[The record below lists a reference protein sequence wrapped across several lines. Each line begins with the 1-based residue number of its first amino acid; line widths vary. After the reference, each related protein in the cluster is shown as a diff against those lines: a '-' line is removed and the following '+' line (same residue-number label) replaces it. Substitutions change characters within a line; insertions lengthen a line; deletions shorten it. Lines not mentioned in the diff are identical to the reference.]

1 MINLI
6 FTALYEIVM
15 SLRVTSL
22 LQLMGIVIVVC
33 LMSSPG
39 ACATVI
45 GISAKLGIA
54 QHAINKGKEKKA

>member
-6 FTALYEIVM
+6 FTALIEI
-15 SLRVTSL
+15 VTSL
-22 LQLMGIVIVVC
+22 NLGSWLHCLSLLVVIC

-45 GISAKLGIA
+45 GVSAKLGIGA
-54 QHAINKGKEKKA
+54 HALDKDRKRA